1 MIFGLFPPS
10 FFSRQLTRN
19 MKEMKRVEEDGVD
32 INSNPLKK
40 YESDDFASM
49 LRVFYDRV
57 FPFEEMYH
65 WLSYG
70 M

>member
-1 MIFGLFPPS
+1 
-10 FFSRQLTRN
+10 
-19 MKEMKRVEEDGVD
+19 MKRNEEERLDS
-32 INSNPLKK
+32 NSNPLKK
-40 YESDDFASM
+40 YESDDFNSM

-70 M
+70 KCCMVIIND